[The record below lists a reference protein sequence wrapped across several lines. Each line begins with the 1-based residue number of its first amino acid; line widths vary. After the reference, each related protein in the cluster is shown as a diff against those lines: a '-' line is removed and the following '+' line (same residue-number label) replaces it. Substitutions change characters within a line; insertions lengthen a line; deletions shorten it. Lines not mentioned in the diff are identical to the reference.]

1 MKARASIFDDTEPEG
16 LDVSGFTPKTA
27 AVPAPHQV
35 KAIAEAAS
43 FPSRQAAKSAPV
55 PTVKPKR
62 EPRRHRTGRTAQFN
76 ARATPETVD
85 AFYTIADQQGWL
97 MAETLARALA
107 ALQRELKEQGR
118 G

>member
-1 MKARASIFDDTEPEG
+1 MKPRASIFDNTEPEG
-16 LDVSGFTPKTA
+16 LDVSGFAPKTA
-27 AVPAPHQV
+27 APPPPDQV

-43 FPSRQAAKSAPV
+43 FPSRQAAKPAPA
-55 PTVKPKR
+55 PAVKPRR

-76 ARATPETVD
+76 ARATPETVE

-107 ALQRELKEQGR
+107 ALQRELNEQGR

>member
-27 AVPAPHQV
+27 SAPAPDQV

-43 FPSRQAAKSAPV
+43 FPSRQVVKSAAA
-55 PTVKPKR
+55 PKR
-62 EPRRHRTGRTAQFN
+62 APRRHRTGRTAQFN

-97 MAETLARALA
+97 MAQTLARALA